1 MTRKKKKNRRSWYTV
16 EIPYP
21 ESTTDDFGYAV
32 FAAFVLV
39 PDGDLRAAADEAR
52 RLMREDNE
60 DSESLRECSDE
71 ELRVL
76 SVFKGKVKCIAGQ
89 HDGL

>member
-1 MTRKKKKNRRSWYTV
+1 MARKKKKNRRSWYTV

-21 ESTTDDFGYAV
+21 ESTTDDFGYDV

-39 PDGDLRAAADEAR
+39 PGVHAAADEAR

-60 DSESLRECSDE
+60 DSELLRECSDE

-76 SVFKGKVKCIAGQ
+76 SVFKGKVKCIAGP